1 MSSIVDTSFLNFSF
15 TNSISGKY
23 TQVQKNSYI
32 EYVQSHED
40 AANTKI
46 SALSKLLNSLEELK
60 TSLEGIKIESL
71 KIMKAE
77 VSDEGILTATA
88 SSSAMEGLYSV
99 KVNRTAKSHTLY
111 SKIYPTEN
119 SVVGT
124 GMLTIRIGD
133 NIGVDLNITESRKT
147 LSRIKD
153 ALNASDADVKA
164 SLAREA
170 SGYRLVISA
179 KDSGDGNKINI
190 IVSDDDL
197 NNTDPNGLSA
207 LSYDTNT
214 ARNMAES
221 TPPYNAVLFAD
232 SSFFEKTENEITDAI
247 TGVNMKLLKEDD
259 KFPVYITVSED
270 QSSLIFEKLD
280 SFIETYNNVIKLADE
295 LQGTS
300 GIMKRDSSVGYL
312 RNSLTNIQT
321 KTYNNSTLKSMGFKF
336 DTDDLISIDIGKIN
350 DAMISNLSSV
360 TTALNSLAGELE
372 TTVNSYIDSIIPGQ
386 QDTYRT
392 LINEYIK
399 AEKTTYTSF
408 NR

>member
-1 MSSIVDTSFLNFSF
+1 MSSPI
-15 TNSISGKY
+15 
-23 TQVQKNSYI
+23 
-32 EYVQSHED
+32 
-40 AANTKI
+40 
-46 SALSKLLNSLEELK
+46 
-60 TSLEGIKIESL
+60 
-71 KIMKAE
+71 
-77 VSDEGILTATA
+77 
-88 SSSAMEGLYSV
+88 
-99 KVNRTAKSHTLY
+99 
-111 SKIYPTEN
+111 
-119 SVVGT
+119 
-124 GMLTIRIGD
+124 
-133 NIGVDLNITESRKT
+133 SRKT
-147 LSRIKD
+147 LLRIKD

-247 TGVNMKLLKEDD
+247 TGVNMKLLKKDD
-259 KFPVYITVSED
+259 KFLVYITVSED

-280 SFIETYNNVIKLADE
+280 SFNNL
-295 LQGTS
+295 
-300 GIMKRDSSVGYL
+300 
-312 RNSLTNIQT
+312 
-321 KTYNNSTLKSMGFKF
+321 TLKSMGFKF

-350 DAMISNLSSV
+350 DAMISNLSSA
-360 TTALNSLAGELE
+360 TTALNSLAGKLE
-372 TTVNSYIDSIIPGQ
+372 TTINSYIDSIIPGQ

-399 AEKTTYTSF
+399 AEKTTCTSF